1 MKSRILFAGVAL
13 AVLTPSV
20 VSAQD
25 DGCRRDGSGRI
36 IGTAVGAG
44 AGGVL
49 GNVIVGRGDKTEG
62 SIIGAVVGAVIG
74 NQVSKS
80 NRGDCRAAYGYYDEQ
95 GRWHATGVSANE
107 ARGYYDRNG
116 SWVEGQ
122 PNGYY
127 DNGRWVT
134 ANGDRA
140 NAGYVDRDG
149 YWVPASSV
157 GYYDRNNR
165 WVGGTATGY
174 YDTNGRWVAGPT
186 QGRYDARGR
195 WIVGDTAYANEN
207 SANWN
212 AVEQPG
218 YYTTDGRWVAGRA
231 YGYYDSQGRWV
242 SSRAGSYQNNDY
254 RSNNQYRPGTGQYD
268 LNQMP
273 MDISSRISW
282 MREYIRDSVQSQQ
295 MSRASAQYA
304 RRELTA
310 IQVQN
315 RQFNRDGRFTARE
328 EQTIRRRLD
337 RLTTRFEQSERQ
349 ARNN

>member
-1 MKSRILFAGVAL
+1 MKSRIFLTGVAL
-13 AVLTPSV
+13 AILTPSV
-20 VSAQD
+20 AMAQD
-25 DGCRRDGSGRI
+25 DGCRRDGNGRI

-49 GNVIVGRGDKTEG
+49 GNVIAGRGDKTEG
-62 SIIGAVVGAVIG
+62 SIIGAIVGAVIG

-80 NRGDCRAAYGYYDEQ
+80 DRGDCRTAYGFYDEQ

-116 SWVEGQ
+116 AWVEGQ

-127 DNGRWVT
+127 DNGRWVS
-134 ANGDRA
+134 ANSDS
-140 NAGYVDRDG
+140 NSSGYIDRDG
-149 YWVPASSV
+149 HWVPASSV

-186 QGRYDARGR
+186 RGRYDARGR
-195 WIVGDTAYANEN
+195 WIAGDTGYANEN

-218 YYTTDGRWVAGRA
+218 YYDTNGRWVAGRA
-231 YGYYDSQGRWV
+231 YGYYDARGRWV
-242 SSRAGSYQNNDY
+242 STRESSYQNNDN
-254 RSNNQYRPGTGQYD
+254 RPNNQYRPGTGQYD

-273 MDISSRISW
+273 TDISTRISW
-282 MREYIRDSVQSQQ
+282 MREYIRNSVQSQQ
-295 MSRASAQYA
+295 MDRATAQYA

-310 IQVQN
+310 IEAQN
-315 RQFNRDGRFTARE
+315 RQFNRDGRFTQRE
-328 EQTIRRRLD
+328 EQMIERRLD
-337 RLTTRFEQSERQ
+337 RLTTRFQQSDRQ
-349 ARNN
+349 ARNY

>member
-1 MKSRILFAGVAL
+1 MKSWIFLAGVAL
-13 AVLTPSV
+13 AVLNTSL

-25 DGCRRDGSGRI
+25 DGCRRDGNGRI

-49 GNVIVGRGDKTEG
+49 GNVIAGRGDKTEG

-80 NRGDCRAAYGYYDEQ
+80 NRGDCRYAYGFFDEQ

-116 SWVEGQ
+116 AWVDGK

-127 DNGRWVT
+127 DNGRWVM
-134 ANGDRA
+134 ANGDRKS
-140 NAGYVDRDG
+140 AGYIDREG
-149 YWVPASSV
+149 HWVPATSV

-165 WVGGTATGY
+165 WVSGSATGY
-174 YDTNGRWVAGPT
+174 
-186 QGRYDARGR
+186 
-195 WIVGDTAYANEN
+195 
-207 SANWN
+207 
-212 AVEQPG
+212 
-218 YYTTDGRWVAGRA
+218 
-231 YGYYDSQGRWV
+231 
-242 SSRAGSYQNNDY
+242 
-254 RSNNQYRPGTGQYD
+254 YD

-273 MDISSRISW
+273 TDISRRISW

-310 IQVQN
+310 VEAQN

-349 ARNN
+349 GRNN